1 MREIK
6 GSLIWRLLSRADEA
20 WSLAF
25 SPDGK
30 LLAIGYHDGL
40 IQIFDIEHRSN
51 LAVLTKFRGNVVA
64 MAFSDDGHKLAAAMW
79 EWKACIWDFDKEE
92 VIEIQKAEG
101 GNSLTFSPSGEK
113 LAIAH
118 GQFPRIDVY
127 NADNAQFEYS
137 LRGHRR
143 SIVPNSF
150 GDYINSLCFSPDGK
164 LLVSGADDAMI
175 IEWDMASK
183 TSKMMLEGHA
193 YIVLSIV
200 FSPSGKHFVS
210 GGGESFSYNK
220 MTTVRTWD
228 VRSGE
233 QLDCAELSPNAV
245 VHSLVY
251 SADGSMILIALSDG
265 TVWRWSGEDK
275 ALKIADGYGHR
286 EKAIAFS
293 KDGSKLA
300 VSKRDNSIEIWDIS
314 DFLE

>member
-64 MAFSDDGHKLAAAMW
+64 MTFSDDGHKLAAAMW

-101 GNSLTFSPSGEK
+101 GNSLAFSPSGEK

-118 GQFPRIDVY
+118 GQFSRIDVY

-150 GDYINSLCFSPDGK
+150 GDYVNSLCFSPDGK

-210 GGGESFSYNK
+210 GGGESYSYNK
-220 MTTVRTWD
+220 MTTVRRWD

-233 QLDCAELSPNAV
+233 QLNCAELTPNAV

-251 SADGSMILIALSDG
+251 SADGSTILIALSDG
-265 TVWRWSGEDK
+265 TIWRWQGEDR

-286 EKAIAFS
+286 EKAIVFS
-293 KDGSKLA
+293 KDGTRLA
-300 VSKRDNSIEIWDIS
+300 VSKRDNSIEIWDIN